1 MESDPAKKQYFVLSL
16 VISMLLSFVLN
27 FFFAGL
33 LDVAFIS
40 GFPLNVVEATGIA
53 DLVARFVNTVVM
65 GALLAVPMYY
75 FLFWL
80 QDKGFGRL

>member
-1 MESDPAKKQYFVLSL
+1 ML
-16 VISMLLSFVLN
+16 VSFVLN

-33 LDVAFIS
+33 LNVAFVS
-40 GFPLNVVEATGIA
+40 GFPINVVEATGFA
-53 DLVARFVNTVVM
+53 DLVARVVNTVVI